1 MNDNDKKLR
10 EILEKEE
17 VPKELEPENVKTML
31 DEKSAVN
38 KRKKISSAGRV
49 TAMIAA
55 CAVIC
60 GGGIFA
66 VNQKNMFD
74 NNNSEKSVITTEK
87 QSDNEKS
94 GGEVSTGSVQEKTE
108 KTSETS
114 ETSENPEV
122 TEETDDK
129 NSDSGNSDEEK
140 TITELSSDTI
150 INIPPRIRMAT
161 LYAVA
166 ASLPGGG
173 RVANTCNR
181 SEDYIG
187 YSTKYGD
194 AAGDFSPISDYL
206 VTEVKQIGHEIEALS
221 PISELIEKT
230 PSDGLCGYT
239 DEDKIGFTYATLDK
253 YILTGVCE
261 DDEIRAKIDR
271 MHILNLH
278 KLKTIPMCKKTS

>member
-1 MNDNDKKLR
+1 MFDAKK
-10 EILEKEE
+10 EKEHIIE
-17 VPKELEPENVKTML
+17 WIRNWFSENGPKANAVVGISGGKDSTIVAALLAEALGRERVYGVLMPQDVQPDLDDAKKVVETLGINTLMVNVGEPVQKLKEQIL
-31 DEKSAVN
+31 AAVN
-38 KRKKISSAGRV
+38 PLKNSAEQYKKEGSSVAGDK
-49 TAMIAA
+49 ASDAK
-55 CAVIC
+55 
-60 GGGIFA
+60 GS
-66 VNQKNMFD
+66 
-74 NNNSEKSVITTEK
+74 NNKEQTEK
-87 QSDNEKS
+87 I
-94 GGEVSTGSVQEKTE
+94 
-108 KTSETS
+108 
-114 ETSENPEV
+114 
-122 TEETDDK
+122 
-129 NSDSGNSDEEK
+129 
-140 TITELSSDTI
+140 ITELSSDTI

-206 VTEVKQIGHEIEALS
+206 VTEVKQIGHELEALS

-261 DDEIRAKIDR
+261 DEDIKQRIDR
-271 MHILNLH
+271 MHVLNLH
-278 KLKTIPMCKKTS
+278 KLKTIPMCKKLM

>member
-1 MNDNDKKLR
+1 MFDAKK
-10 EILEKEE
+10 EKEHIIE
-17 VPKELEPENVKTML
+17 WIRNWFSENGPNANAVVGISGGKDSTIVAALLAEALGRERVYGVLMPQDVQPDLDDAKKVVETLGINTLMVNVGEPVQKLKEQLL
-31 DEKSAVN
+31 AAVN
-38 KRKKISSAGRV
+38 PLEDSAEQYKKEGSSIDSGKSFG
-49 TAMIAA
+49 MESS
-55 CAVIC
+55 
-60 GGGIFA
+60 
-66 VNQKNMFD
+66 
-74 NNNSEKSVITTEK
+74 NNNG
-87 QSDNEKS
+87 Q
-94 GGEVSTGSVQEKTE
+94 TGRI
-108 KTSETS
+108 
-114 ETSENPEV
+114 
-122 TEETDDK
+122 
-129 NSDSGNSDEEK
+129 
-140 TITELSSDTI
+140 ITELSSDTI

-206 VTEVKQIGHEIEALS
+206 VTEVKQIGHELEALA

-261 DDEIRAKIDR
+261 DEGIKHKIDR
-271 MHILNLH
+271 MHVLNLH
-278 KLKTIPMCKKTS
+278 KLKTIPMCKKLM